1 MGGEPIVAAKEQ
13 LRLLGFLG
21 KGERFLVVGD
31 RACRLAV
38 ALVDLPEH
46 DQWQRSGW

>member
-21 KGERFLVVGD
+21 KGEPE
-31 RACRLAV
+31 V
-38 ALVDLPEH
+38 ADLIGHLKVAAHNLCEL
-46 DQWQRSGW
+46 R